1 MNNDYQNLI
10 RLITLSQ
17 NAVFYEVGK
26 SMALTRVDIEILSYA
41 STRDMFNAY
50 QVRKYFPNINPQRIA
65 RTVKKLIAMNA
76 LEQVGRG
83 ANGRFAVYMLT
94 INGNEYLDKYL
105 IFMQCKLGQAN
116 Q

>member
-1 MNNDYQNLI
+1 
-10 RLITLSQ
+10 
-17 NAVFYEVGK
+17 
-26 SMALTRVDIEILSYA
+26 
-41 STRDMFNAY
+41 
-50 QVRKYFPNINPQRIA
+50 
-65 RTVKKLIAMNA
+65 MNA